1 TTINVTEA
9 DSSLDSITLRLT
21 TEGQQCNFTVL
32 SVDSSSVVT
41 HCVEDLEEKYTFQC
55 QVVSLQPGT
64 SHTLQ
69 IMSTTDEQRANVT
82 LQTSELGFCW
92 GLYIYGKYIIDLLL
106 FFLLDLYISNQYLI
120 MARLLPPPHPSK
132 RSPFSLLSLPIIPS
146 QRASGGSGSDW
157 AWEFPG
163 SLAQGGT
170 ERFRLLLTDRVG
182 VVRNLTLE
190 STAKDYTVTDLVP
203 GRMYNI
209 TMVTEAG
216 GRQSTTSRQIQ
227 TVPYAVSN
235 LKLENNNTQDSL
247 RASWSQPQGDVD
259 SIVVTLSSSGT
270 TPLEKTLSFDT
281 TKAHFHQLT
290 PGRAYQVSV
299 ATKSGELS
307 NQSTASA
314 NTGDI
319 PGKVSQLSMEALDD
333 SNSLKVMWAPPGG
346 DWDKYRVLL
355 LNGTQT
361 LDNRT
366 VEKGVVEYTF
376 SGLGLVPGRTYR
388 AGVMVESTGEQGTVE
403 YCHRGIAPKPVSELH
418 IRHADETSLSALW
431 SHAPNS
437 ARDGYAVE
445 LRHGYATVATRDLAR
460 DMRECTFNVL
470 MPGRVFTIT
479 VTTKSGELNSSVSVL
494 GRTVPLEVRRVHL
507 SNQGHVDS
515 LQASWELPP
524 GDMDFCSLQLLH
536 NNRAVQNHTV
546 PANTTSLQLRD
557 LRPGASYRLVV
568 STVSGGM
575 VSKQAVAE
583 GRTVPAAVGEVTV
596 SNNGRPDFLGVSWQ
610 PAVGD
615 VDSYLVL
622 LKDRDRTVHNL
633 VVSKA
638 SPECV
643 FNSLK
648 SGRLYT
654 VSIATRSGSFQNN
667 TVVTAQPSSVQNPNA
682 IHSARD
688 DFLKV
693 YWRHASGDLD
703 RYEVVIKY
711 NNTVVQN
718 QTVARSQN
726 DCVFSSLVPGRL
738 YTVTVSTW
746 SGEYQSSV
754 STDGRTFPSA
764 VRSLALGDSGTGD
777 LVVTWSPALGDVDHY
792 EVQILFNDTRV
803 YPPVTLGNE
812 ARDHRLASL
821 TPGRLYKMVVSTF
834 SGPNQRPQFIEGR
847 TVPSQV
853 RNLHAR
859 PGDQAASLRV
869 SWTPGDGDVDMYTVS
884 LSQGEQ
890 LLETRPVPKHV
901 TELDFQGLVPGQLY
915 GVEVQSLS
923 GILVNNST
931 TTGRTVPS
939 TVTALQADSDHTTHS
954 LTVTWETTV
963 GVYEGY
969 KIQLQDDGRDIVSN
983 ISMPQGSTRHLFDQ
997 LTPGKWY
1004 RVRVVSVS
1012 GGIYGKEAVA
1022 EGQTRPAAVNGLTVM
1037 TANTSGLSFIW
1048 RPSEGYVDG
1057 YDLFLYNVDETL
1069 RGRQTVEAGT
1079 QTCSFSGLVPG
1090 TLYKMEV
1097 VSRSRGMSSDSSILA
1112 RTVPA
1117 PVRSLH
1123 VQGGK
1128 RTDRLSISWL
1138 PGAGEW
1144 SGYQVV
1150 LYGGLEGSTTTLA
1163 AQELGMEQREH
1174 LFQGLVPGR
1183 VYRAEVVTHSG
1194 ELTNA
1199 VSAKGRTAPEP
1210 PSMVSFRD
1218 ISGNSSVELTWD
1230 GPATGDYDTFDLQWA
1245 PRDSLSITAPQPT
1258 SRILDGMFPG
1268 RLYNFTIRTVSGG
1281 GAKGGPI
1288 ANSQP
1293 IQRSLRT
1300 NPSRLRNMHC
1310 FPQSSSSI
1318 SCSWTF
1324 PDSHWDSYT
1333 VEVMEHLSQT
1343 HTLFMSCLIFIQVEV
1358 RVSDTI
1364 SPTLLKPYRRYNVAV
1379 RVASAGLSSPAVEEN
1394 VVTMIDRP
1402 PPTTIRVNERAVR
1415 ITPST
1420 ILFKFNCSWFSDV
1433 NGAVRFF
1440 TVIVAESTGKGSSL
1454 FTAFS
1459 LHPLPSFQDYRS
1471 NSSVRAYQ
1479 TGYFPSGCA
1488 QEQGMGAGHVFEVN
1502 LGAGLDRLGGPCDSE
1517 EDDDNEHS
1525 SDLYHFCDGPLKPKT
1540 AYRISVRAFTQL
1552 FDEDHREF
1560 PQTSLQGHL
1569 PPLSGVIE
1577 GISAGMFLIG
1587 MLIAVISLLVYSPG
1601 LGCFTL
1607 CVCLSPLSP
1616 VKAAHFESH
1625 LTKLQA
1631 DSNYLLSEEF
1641 EDLKDVGRNQ
1651 PLDAARL
1658 PENRGKNRYNNILP
1672 YDSTRVKLSYLED
1685 DPCSDFINASYIP
1698 GNNFRR
1704 EYIATQG
1711 PLPGT
1716 KDDFWRMVW
1725 EHNVYNV
1732 VMVTQCVEKGR
1743 VKCDHYWPADRE
1755 PLYYGDLVVQMLSES
1770 VLAEWTIREFKI
1782 SSEGR
1787 PSFPRVVRHFHYTV
1801 WPDHGVPETTQSL
1814 IEFVRTVRDYIDR
1827 APSTGATVVHC
1838 SAGVGRTGTFMVLDR
1853 VLQQLDSI
1861 GTVDV
1866 YGCVFDLRLHRS
1878 HMVQTE
1884 YQYSFLHQCV
1894 RDVLR
1899 ARKLRSEQ
1907 ENPLYPIYENFNP
1920 DYYRGKTIYPDY
1932 YHGKTIPR
1940 LYIQTTTM
1948 DVYLK

>member
-1 TTINVTEA
+1 MLKCNVFFLTLCVASGILLDQKCSINVTEA

-82 LQTSELGFCW
+82 LQTSELGF
-92 GLYIYGKYIIDLLL
+92 
-106 FFLLDLYISNQYLI
+106 S
-120 MARLLPPPHPSK
+120 
-132 RSPFSLLSLPIIPS
+132 
-146 QRASGGSGSDW
+146 
-157 AWEFPG
+157 WEFPG

-314 NTGDI
+314 NTV

-667 TVVTAQPSSVQNPNA
+667 TVVTARTQPSSVQNPNA

-1333 VEVMEHLSQT
+1333 VEVRQQDSWELVYALRLARDS
-1343 HTLFMSCLIFIQVEV
+1343 
-1358 RVSDTI
+1358 
-1364 SPTLLKPYRRYNVAV
+1364 TLLSLENLQPYRRYNVAV

-1440 TVIVAESTGKGSSL
+1440 TVIVAESTDNEVL
-1454 FTAFS
+1454 QTEQ

-1587 MLIAVISLLVYSPG
+1587 MLIAVISLLVYRQRVRKVAVQESPVVRMSMWKQG
-1601 LGCFTL
+1601 PTSGMY
-1607 CVCLSPLSP
+1607 VGVRSNRRISSP

-1920 DYYRGKTIYPDY
+1920 DYYRDF
-1932 YHGKTIPR
+1932 
-1940 LYIQTTTM
+1940 
-1948 DVYLK
+1948 VYTGR

>member
-1 TTINVTEA
+1 MLKCNVFCLTLCVASGILLCVAAAEEQKCSINVTEA
-9 DSSLDSITLRLT
+9 NSSMESITLRLT
-21 TEGQQCNFTVL
+21 TAGQDCNFTVL
-32 SVDSSSVVT
+32 SVDSSSGVT
-41 HCVEDLEEKYTFQC
+41 HCVEELEENSTFQC
-55 QVVSLQPGT
+55 QVVSLEPGT
-64 SHTLQ
+64 SYTLD

-82 LQTSELGFCW
+82 QQTSPSTVSGLQVSETSDSLGVSW
-92 GLYIYGKYIIDLLL
+92 
-106 FFLLDLYISNQYLI
+106 Q
-120 MARLLPPPHPSK
+120 
-132 RSPFSLLSLPIIPS
+132 
-146 QRASGGSGSDW
+146 
-157 AWEFPG
+157 PG
-163 SLAQGGT
+163 PGRT

-190 STAKDYTVTDLVP
+190 STTKNYIVTDLVP
-203 GRMYNI
+203 GRVYNI

-270 TPLEKTLSFDT
+270 TPLEKTLSSDT
-281 TKAHFHQLT
+281 TKALFHQLT
-290 PGRAYQVSV
+290 PGRTYQVSV

-314 NTGDI
+314 NTV
-319 PGKVSQLSMEALDD
+319 PGKVSQLSMVELDD

-403 YCHRGIAPKPVSELH
+403 YCHRGMAPKPVSELH

-445 LRHGYATVATRDLAR
+445 LRHGNATVATRDLTR

-494 GRTVPLEVRRVHL
+494 GRTVPMEVRRVHL

-524 GDMDFCSLQLLH
+524 GDLDYCSLELLH
-536 NNRAVQNHTV
+536 NNQAVQNHTV
-546 PANTTSLQLRD
+546 PANTTSLQLSD

-575 VSKQAVAE
+575 VSKPAVAE
-583 GRTVPAAVGEVTV
+583 GRTVPAAVGEVMV

-667 TVVTAQPSSVQNPNA
+667 TVVTARTQPSSVQNPNA

-693 YWRHASGDLD
+693 YWRHAAGDLD

-764 VRSLALGDSGTGD
+764 VRRLALGDSGTGD

-821 TPGRLYKMVVSTF
+821 TPGRLYKIVVSTF

-884 LSQGEQ
+884 LSQGGH

-901 TELDFQGLVPGQLY
+901 TELDFQGLIPGQLY
-915 GVEVQSLS
+915 GVEVQALS

-939 TVTALQADSDHTTHS
+939 RVTALQADSDHTTHS
-954 LTVTWETTV
+954 LTVTWETPV

-969 KIQLQDDGRDIVSN
+969 KIQLLDDGRDLVSN

-1079 QTCSFSGLVPG
+1079 QACSFSGLVPG

-1183 VYRAEVVTHSG
+1183 LYRAEVVTHSG

-1199 VSAKGRTAPEP
+1199 ASAKGRTAPEP

-1218 ISGNSSVELTWD
+1218 ISDNSSVELTWE
-1230 GPATGDYDTFDLQWA
+1230 GPASGDYDTFDLQWT
-1245 PRDSLSITAPQPT
+1245 PRDSLSITAAQPT
-1258 SRILDGMFPG
+1258 SRVLGGMFPG

-1318 SCSWTF
+1318 SCSWSF

-1333 VEVMEHLSQT
+1333 VEVRQQDSWELVYALRLARDSTSLSLENLQ
-1343 HTLFMSCLIFIQVEV
+1343 
-1358 RVSDTI
+1358 
-1364 SPTLLKPYRRYNVAV
+1364 PYKRYNVAV

-1440 TVIVAESTGKGSSL
+1440 TVIVAESNDNEVLQTEQ
-1454 FTAFS
+1454 
-1459 LHPLPSFQDYRS
+1459 LHPLPSFQDYRT

-1488 QEQGMGAGHVFEVN
+1488 QEQGMGAGQVFEVN

-1517 EDDDNEHS
+1517 DHDNDHN

-1552 FDEDHREF
+1552 FDDDHREF
-1560 PQTSLQGHL
+1560 LQPL
-1569 PPLSGVIE
+1569 YRDTFLSPPIRTQAEPLGGVIE

-1587 MLIAVISLLVYSPG
+1587 MLIAVISLLVYRQRVRKVAVQESPVVRMSMWKQG
-1601 LGCFTL
+1601 PTSGMY
-1607 CVCLSPLSP
+1607 VGVRSNRRVSSP

-1725 EHNVYNV
+1725 EHDVYNI

-1920 DYYRGKTIYPDY
+1920 DYYRDF
-1932 YHGKTIPR
+1932 
-1940 LYIQTTTM
+1940 
-1948 DVYLK
+1948 VYTGR

>member
-1 TTINVTEA
+1 MLKCNVFCLTLCVASGILLCVAAAEEQKCSINVTEA
-9 DSSLDSITLRLT
+9 NSSMESITLRLT
-21 TEGQQCNFTVL
+21 TAGQDCNFTVL
-32 SVDSSSVVT
+32 SVDSSSGVT
-41 HCVEDLEEKYTFQC
+41 HCVEELEENSTFQC
-55 QVVSLQPGT
+55 QVVSLEPGT
-64 SHTLQ
+64 SYTLD

-82 LQTSELGFCW
+82 QQTSPSTVSGLQVSETSDSLGVSW
-92 GLYIYGKYIIDLLL
+92 
-106 FFLLDLYISNQYLI
+106 Q
-120 MARLLPPPHPSK
+120 
-132 RSPFSLLSLPIIPS
+132 
-146 QRASGGSGSDW
+146 
-157 AWEFPG
+157 PG
-163 SLAQGGT
+163 PGRT

-190 STAKDYTVTDLVP
+190 STTKNYIVTDLVP
-203 GRMYNI
+203 GRVYNI

-270 TPLEKTLSFDT
+270 TPLEKTLSSDT
-281 TKAHFHQLT
+281 TKALFHQLT
-290 PGRAYQVSV
+290 PGRTYQVSV

-314 NTGDI
+314 NTV
-319 PGKVSQLSMEALDD
+319 PGKVSQLSMVELDD

-403 YCHRGIAPKPVSELH
+403 YCHRGMAPKPVSELH

-445 LRHGYATVATRDLAR
+445 LRHGNATVATRDLTR

-494 GRTVPLEVRRVHL
+494 GRTVPMEVRRVHL

-524 GDMDFCSLQLLH
+524 GDLDYCSLELLH
-536 NNRAVQNHTV
+536 NNQAVQNHTV
-546 PANTTSLQLRD
+546 PANTTSLQLSD

-575 VSKQAVAE
+575 VSKPAVAE
-583 GRTVPAAVGEVTV
+583 GRTVPAAVGEVMV

-667 TVVTAQPSSVQNPNA
+667 TMVTARTQPSSVQNPNA

-693 YWRHASGDLD
+693 YWRHAAGDLD

-764 VRSLALGDSGTGD
+764 VRRLALGDSGTGD

-821 TPGRLYKMVVSTF
+821 TPGRLYKIVVSTF

-884 LSQGEQ
+884 LSQGGH

-901 TELDFQGLVPGQLY
+901 TELDFQGLIPGQLY
-915 GVEVQSLS
+915 GVEVQALS

-939 TVTALQADSDHTTHS
+939 RVTALQADSDHTTHS
-954 LTVTWETTV
+954 LTVTWETPV

-969 KIQLQDDGRDIVSN
+969 KIQLLDDGRDLVSN

-1079 QTCSFSGLVPG
+1079 QACSFSGLVPG

-1183 VYRAEVVTHSG
+1183 LYRAEVVTHSG

-1199 VSAKGRTAPEP
+1199 ASAKGRTAPEP

-1218 ISGNSSVELTWD
+1218 ISDNSSVELTWE
-1230 GPATGDYDTFDLQWA
+1230 GPASGDYDTFDLQWT
-1245 PRDSLSITAPQPT
+1245 PRDSLSITAAQPT
-1258 SRILDGMFPG
+1258 SRVLGGMFPG

-1318 SCSWTF
+1318 SCSWSF

-1333 VEVMEHLSQT
+1333 VEVRQQDSWELVYALRLARDSTSLSLENLQ
-1343 HTLFMSCLIFIQVEV
+1343 
-1358 RVSDTI
+1358 
-1364 SPTLLKPYRRYNVAV
+1364 PYKRYNVAV

-1440 TVIVAESTGKGSSL
+1440 TVIVAESNDNEVLQTEQ
-1454 FTAFS
+1454 
-1459 LHPLPSFQDYRS
+1459 LHPLPSFQDYRT

-1488 QEQGMGAGHVFEVN
+1488 QEQGMGAGQVFEVN

-1517 EDDDNEHS
+1517 DHDNDHN

-1552 FDEDHREF
+1552 FDDDHREF
-1560 PQTSLQGHL
+1560 LQPL
-1569 PPLSGVIE
+1569 YRDTFLSPPIRTQAEPLGGVIE

-1587 MLIAVISLLVYSPG
+1587 MLIAVISLLVYRQRVRKVAVQESPVVRMSMWKQG
-1601 LGCFTL
+1601 PTSGMY
-1607 CVCLSPLSP
+1607 VGVRSNRRVSSP

-1725 EHNVYNV
+1725 EHDVYNI

-1920 DYYRGKTIYPDY
+1920 DYYRDF
-1932 YHGKTIPR
+1932 
-1940 LYIQTTTM
+1940 
-1948 DVYLK
+1948 VYTGR

>member
-1 TTINVTEA
+1 WMEVSNVKLEIEAAVCMILLCFEFHQNIWSQQSLHIIYNVILTHYIISFQCVAAAEEQKCSINVTEA
-9 DSSLDSITLRLT
+9 NSSMESVRLRLT
-21 TEGQQCNFTVL
+21 TAGQDCNFTVL
-32 SVDSSSVVT
+32 SVDSSSGVT
-41 HCVEDLEEKYTFQC
+41 HCVEELEENSTFQC
-55 QVVSLQPGT
+55 QVVSLEPGT
-64 SHTLQ
+64 SYTLD

-82 LQTSELGFCW
+82 LQTSKLGFCW
-92 GLYIYGKYIIDLLL
+92 GLY
-106 FFLLDLYISNQYLI
+106 LDVWYLV
-120 MARLLPPPHPSK
+120 SVTD
-132 RSPFSLLSLPIIPS
+132 SPFYLSGPSTVSGLQVSETSDSLGVSW
-146 QRASGGSGSDW
+146 Q
-157 AWEFPG
+157 PG
-163 SLAQGGT
+163 PGRT

-190 STAKDYTVTDLVP
+190 STTKNYIVTDLVP
-203 GRMYNI
+203 GRVYNI

-235 LKLENNNTQDSL
+235 LQLENDNTQDSL

-270 TPLEKTLSFDT
+270 TPLEKTLSSDT
-281 TKAHFHQLT
+281 TKALFHQLT
-290 PGRAYQVSV
+290 PGRTYQVSV

-314 NTGDI
+314 NTV
-319 PGKVSQLSMEALDD
+319 PGKVSQLSMVALDD

-366 VEKGVVEYTF
+366 VEKGAVEYTF

-388 AGVMVESTGEQGTVE
+388 AGVMVESTGDKNDKRT
-403 YCHRGIAPKPVSELH
+403 HDIIMTLHLILH

-431 SHAPNS
+431 SHAHNS

-445 LRHGYATVATRDLAR
+445 LRHGNATVATRDLTR

-494 GRTVPLEVRRVHL
+494 GRTVPMEVRRVHL
-507 SNQGHVDS
+507 SSQGHVDS

-524 GDMDFCSLQLLH
+524 GDLDYCSLELLH
-536 NNRAVQNHTV
+536 NNQAVQNHTV
-546 PANTTSLQLRD
+546 PANTTSLQLSD

-583 GRTVPAAVGEVTV
+583 GRTE
-596 SNNGRPDFLGVSWQ
+596 
-610 PAVGD
+610 
-615 VDSYLVL
+615 
-622 LKDRDRTVHNL
+622 
-633 VVSKA
+633 
-638 SPECV
+638 
-643 FNSLK
+643 
-648 SGRLYT
+648 
-654 VSIATRSGSFQNN
+654 
-667 TVVTAQPSSVQNPNA
+667 PSSVQNPNA

-693 YWRHASGDLD
+693 YWRHAAGDLD

-764 VRSLALGDSGTGD
+764 VRRLALGDSGTGD

-821 TPGRLYKMVVSTF
+821 TPGRLYKIVVSTF

-869 SWTPGDGDVDMYTVS
+869 SWTSGDGDVDMYTVS
-884 LSQGEQ
+884 LSQGGH

-901 TELDFQGLVPGQLY
+901 TELDFQGLIPGQLY

-939 TVTALQADSDHTTHS
+939 RVTALQADSDHTTHS
-954 LTVTWETTV
+954 LTVTWETPV

-969 KIQLQDDGRDIVSN
+969 KIQLLDDGHDLVSN

-1079 QTCSFSGLVPG
+1079 QACSFSGLVPG

-1117 PVRSLH
+1117 PVHSLH

-1183 VYRAEVVTHSG
+1183 LYRAEVVTHSG

-1199 VSAKGRTAPEP
+1199 ASAKGRTAPEP

-1218 ISGNSSVELTWD
+1218 ISDNSSVELTWE
-1230 GPATGDYDTFDLQWA
+1230 GPASGDYDTFDLQWT
-1245 PRDSLSITAPQPT
+1245 PRDSLSITAAQPT
-1258 SRILDGMFPG
+1258 SRVLGGMFPG

-1318 SCSWTF
+1318 SCSWSF

-1333 VEVMEHLSQT
+1333 VEVRQQDSWELVYALRLARDRTSLSLENLQ
-1343 HTLFMSCLIFIQVEV
+1343 
-1358 RVSDTI
+1358 
-1364 SPTLLKPYRRYNVAV
+1364 PYKRYNVAV

-1394 VVTMIDRP
+1394 VATMIDRD
-1402 PPTTIRVNERAVR
+1402 
-1415 ITPST
+1415 TPVFGEF
-1420 ILFKFNCSWFSDV
+1420 LPFFSAD
-1433 NGAVRFF
+1433 
-1440 TVIVAESTGKGSSL
+1440 
-1454 FTAFS
+1454 
-1459 LHPLPSFQDYRS
+1459 
-1471 NSSVRAYQ
+1471 
-1479 TGYFPSGCA
+1479 
-1488 QEQGMGAGHVFEVN
+1488 
-1502 LGAGLDRLGGPCDSE
+1502 
-1517 EDDDNEHS
+1517 
-1525 SDLYHFCDGPLKPKT
+1525 PLKPW
-1540 AYRISVRAFTQL
+1540 VL
-1552 FDEDHREF
+1552 FMDF
-1560 PQTSLQGHL
+1560 CALLFSL
-1569 PPLSGVIE
+1569 PEPLSGVIE

-1587 MLIAVISLLVYSPG
+1587 MLIAVISLLVYRQRVRKV
-1601 LGCFTL
+1601 
-1607 CVCLSPLSP
+1607 CVCLSLLSP

-1725 EHNVYNV
+1725 EHNVYNI

-1920 DYYRGKTIYPDY
+1920 DYYRGKTIPPDY
-1932 YHGKTIPR
+1932 ISR
-1940 LYIQTTTM
+1940 L
-1948 DVYLK
+1948 LPW

>member
-1 TTINVTEA
+1 MLKCNRFFLTLCVASGILLCVSAIAEEQKCSINVTEA
-9 DSSLDSITLRLT
+9 DSGLESITLRLT
-21 TEGQQCNFTVL
+21 TEGQQCHFTVL

-41 HCVEDLEEKYTFQC
+41 HCVEEPKENDTFQC
-55 QVVSLQPGT
+55 QVVSLEPGT
-64 SHTLQ
+64 LYALQ

-82 LQTSELGFCW
+82 LQTSPSTVSGLQVSGTSDSLGVSW
-92 GLYIYGKYIIDLLL
+92 
-106 FFLLDLYISNQYLI
+106 Q
-120 MARLLPPPHPSK
+120 
-132 RSPFSLLSLPIIPS
+132 
-146 QRASGGSGSDW
+146 
-157 AWEFPG
+157 PG
-163 SLAQGGT
+163 PGRT

-203 GRMYNI
+203 GRVYNI

-270 TPLEKTLSFDT
+270 TPLEKTLSSDT

-290 PGRAYQVSV
+290 PGRTYQVSV

-314 NTGDI
+314 NTV

-366 VEKGVVEYTF
+366 VEKGVVEYIF
-376 SGLGLVPGRTYR
+376 SDLGLVPGRTYR

-445 LRHGYATVATRDLAR
+445 LRHGNATVATRDLTR

-494 GRTVPLEVRRVHL
+494 GRTVPMEVRRVHL

-524 GDMDFCSLQLLH
+524 GDLDFCSLQLLH

-557 LRPGASYRLVV
+557 LRPGAPYRLVV

-667 TVVTAQPSSVQNPNA
+667 TVVTARTQPSSVQNPNA

-884 LSQGEQ
+884 LSQGAH

-969 KIQLQDDGRDIVSN
+969 RIQLLDDGRDIVSN

-1004 RVRVVSVS
+1004 RVQVVSVS

-1194 ELTNA
+1194 ELTNS

-1230 GPATGDYDTFDLQWA
+1230 GPASGDYDTFDLQWA

-1300 NPSRLRNMHC
+1300 SRLRNMHC

-1333 VEVMEHLSQT
+1333 LRSG
-1343 HTLFMSCLIFIQVEV
+1343 C
-1358 RVSDTI
+1358 
-1364 SPTLLKPYRRYNVAV
+1364 
-1379 RVASAGLSSPAVEEN
+1379 
-1394 VVTMIDRP
+1394 P

-1440 TVIVAESTGKGSSL
+1440 TVIVAESNGKDNEVL
-1454 FTAFS
+1454 QTEQ
-1459 LHPLPSFQDYRS
+1459 LHPLPSFQDYRT

-1517 EDDDNEHS
+1517 EDDDNDHS

-1560 PQTSLQGHL
+1560 PQPLYRDTFLSPPIRTHAE
-1569 PPLSGVIE
+1569 PLSGVIE

-1587 MLIAVISLLVYSPG
+1587 MLIAVISLLVYRQRVRKVAVQESPVVRMSMWKQG
-1601 LGCFTL
+1601 PTSGMY
-1607 CVCLSPLSP
+1607 VGVRSP

-1920 DYYRGKTIYPDY
+1920 DYYRGKTIPTYQDY
-1932 YHGKTIPR
+1932 ISR
-1940 LYIQTTTM
+1940 L
-1948 DVYLK
+1948 LPW

>member
-1 TTINVTEA
+1 MLKCNVFFLTLCVASGILLDQKCSINVTEA

-82 LQTSELGFCW
+82 LQTSPSTVS
-92 GLYIYGKYIIDLLL
+92 GL
-106 FFLLDLYISNQYLI
+106 QV
-120 MARLLPPPHPSK
+120 
-132 RSPFSLLSLPIIPS
+132 
-146 QRASGGSGSDW
+146 
-157 AWEFPG
+157 
-163 SLAQGGT
+163 GGT

-314 NTGDI
+314 NTV

-667 TVVTAQPSSVQNPNA
+667 TVVTARTQPSSVQNPNA

-1300 NPSRLRNMHC
+1300 SRLRNMHC

-1364 SPTLLKPYRRYNVAV
+1364 SPTLLKALQGCRIPC
-1379 RVASAGLSSPAVEEN
+1379 
-1394 VVTMIDRP
+1394 P

-1440 TVIVAESTGKGSSL
+1440 TVIVAESTGKDNEVL
-1454 FTAFS
+1454 QTEQ

-1569 PPLSGVIE
+1569 PVSHPSGHNGVIE

-1587 MLIAVISLLVYSPG
+1587 MLIAVISLLVYRQRVRKVAVQESPVVRMSMWKQG
-1601 LGCFTL
+1601 PTSGMY
-1607 CVCLSPLSP
+1607 VGVRSP

-1899 ARKLRSEQ
+1899 ARKLRSDTRVFD
-1907 ENPLYPIYENFNP
+1907 IIF
-1920 DYYRGKTIYPDY
+1920 D
-1932 YHGKTIPR
+1932 
-1940 LYIQTTTM
+1940 
-1948 DVYLK
+1948 

>member
-1 TTINVTEA
+1 MLKCNVFCLTLCREIEAAVCMILLCFEFHQNIWSQQSLHIIYNVILTHYIISFQCVAAAEEQKCSINVTEA
-9 DSSLDSITLRLT
+9 NSSMESVRLRLT
-21 TEGQQCNFTVL
+21 TAGQDCNFTVL
-32 SVDSSSVVT
+32 SVDSSSGVT
-41 HCVEDLEEKYTFQC
+41 HCVEELEENSTFQC
-55 QVVSLQPGT
+55 QVVSLEPGT
-64 SHTLQ
+64 SYTLD

-82 LQTSELGFCW
+82 LQTSKLGFCW
-92 GLYIYGKYIIDLLL
+92 GLY
-106 FFLLDLYISNQYLI
+106 LDVWYLV
-120 MARLLPPPHPSK
+120 SVTD
-132 RSPFSLLSLPIIPS
+132 SPFYLSGPSTVSGLQVSETSDSLGVSW
-146 QRASGGSGSDW
+146 Q
-157 AWEFPG
+157 PG
-163 SLAQGGT
+163 PGRT

-190 STAKDYTVTDLVP
+190 STTKNYIVTDLVP
-203 GRMYNI
+203 GRVYNI

-216 GRQSTTSRQIQ
+216 GRQMSIWKMPTS
-227 TVPYAVSN
+227 PLLPASCGS
-235 LKLENNNTQDSL
+235 DL

-270 TPLEKTLSFDT
+270 TPLEKTLSSDT
-281 TKAHFHQLT
+281 TKALFHQLT
-290 PGRAYQVSV
+290 PGRTYQVSV

-314 NTGDI
+314 NTV
-319 PGKVSQLSMEALDD
+319 PGKVSQLSMVALDD

-366 VEKGVVEYTF
+366 VEKGAVEYTF

-388 AGVMVESTGEQGTVE
+388 AGVMVESTGEQ
-403 YCHRGIAPKPVSELH
+403 APKPVSELH

-431 SHAPNS
+431 SHAHNS

-445 LRHGYATVATRDLAR
+445 LRHGNATVATRDLTR

-494 GRTVPLEVRRVHL
+494 GRTVPMEVRRVHL
-507 SNQGHVDS
+507 SSQGHVDS

-524 GDMDFCSLQLLH
+524 GDLDYCSLELLH
-536 NNRAVQNHTV
+536 NNQAVQNHTV
-546 PANTTSLQLRD
+546 PANTTSLQLSD

-583 GRTVPAAVGEVTV
+583 GRTVPAAVREVMV

-667 TVVTAQPSSVQNPNA
+667 TVNPNA

-693 YWRHASGDLD
+693 YWRHAAGDLD

-764 VRSLALGDSGTGD
+764 VRRLALGDSGTGD

-821 TPGRLYKMVVSTF
+821 TPGRLYKIVVSTF

-869 SWTPGDGDVDMYTVS
+869 SWTSGDGDVDMYTVS
-884 LSQGEQ
+884 LSQGGH

-901 TELDFQGLVPGQLY
+901 TELDFQGLIPGQLY

-939 TVTALQADSDHTTHS
+939 RVTALQADSDHTTHS
-954 LTVTWETTV
+954 LTVTWETPV

-969 KIQLQDDGRDIVSN
+969 KIQLLDDGHDLVSN

-1079 QTCSFSGLVPG
+1079 QACSFSGLVPG

-1117 PVRSLH
+1117 PVHSLH

-1183 VYRAEVVTHSG
+1183 LYRAEVVTHSG

-1199 VSAKGRTAPEP
+1199 ASAKGRTAPEP

-1218 ISGNSSVELTWD
+1218 ISDNSSVELTWE
-1230 GPATGDYDTFDLQWA
+1230 GPASGDYDTFDLQWT
-1245 PRDSLSITAPQPT
+1245 PRDSLSITAAQPT
-1258 SRILDGMFPG
+1258 SRVLGGMFPG

-1318 SCSWTF
+1318 SCSWSF

-1333 VEVMEHLSQT
+1333 VEVRQQDSWELVYALRLARDRTSLSLENLQ
-1343 HTLFMSCLIFIQVEV
+1343 
-1358 RVSDTI
+1358 
-1364 SPTLLKPYRRYNVAV
+1364 PYKRYNVAV

-1394 VVTMIDRP
+1394 VATMIDRETSNMEKIKTTHSAP
-1402 PPTTIRVNERAVR
+1402 LIPITDWGRDAKVLIEDTNYHCHSKGFITIVTVTVRGFTTIVTVTVR
-1415 ITPST
+1415 GV
-1420 ILFKFNCSWFSDV
+1420 LFMDFC
-1433 NGAVRFF
+1433 A
-1440 TVIVAESTGKGSSL
+1440 L
-1454 FTAFS
+1454 LFS
-1459 LHPLPSFQDYRS
+1459 LP
-1471 NSSVRAYQ
+1471 
-1479 TGYFPSGCA
+1479 
-1488 QEQGMGAGHVFEVN
+1488 E
-1502 LGAGLDRLGGPCDSE
+1502 
-1517 EDDDNEHS
+1517 
-1525 SDLYHFCDGPLKPKT
+1525 
-1540 AYRISVRAFTQL
+1540 
-1552 FDEDHREF
+1552 
-1560 PQTSLQGHL
+1560 
-1569 PPLSGVIE
+1569 PLSGVIE

-1587 MLIAVISLLVYSPG
+1587 MLIAVISLLVYR
-1601 LGCFTL
+1601 
-1607 CVCLSPLSP
+1607 CVCLSLLSP

-1725 EHNVYNV
+1725 EHNVYNI

-1920 DYYRGKTIYPDY
+1920 DYYRGKTIPPDY
-1932 YHGKTIPR
+1932 ISR
-1940 LYIQTTTM
+1940 L
-1948 DVYLK
+1948 LPW

>member
-1 TTINVTEA
+1 MLKCNVFCLTLCVASGILLVTAAEEQKCSINVTEA
-9 DSSLDSITLRLT
+9 NSSMESVRLRLT
-21 TEGQQCNFTVL
+21 TAGQDCNFTVL
-32 SVDSSSVVT
+32 SVDSSSGVT
-41 HCVEDLEEKYTFQC
+41 HCVEELEENSTFQC
-55 QVVSLQPGT
+55 QVVSLEPGT
-64 SHTLQ
+64 SYTLD

-82 LQTSELGFCW
+82 LQTSPSTVSGLQVSETSDSLGVSW
-92 GLYIYGKYIIDLLL
+92 
-106 FFLLDLYISNQYLI
+106 Q
-120 MARLLPPPHPSK
+120 
-132 RSPFSLLSLPIIPS
+132 
-146 QRASGGSGSDW
+146 
-157 AWEFPG
+157 PG
-163 SLAQGGT
+163 PGRT

-190 STAKDYTVTDLVP
+190 STTKNYIVTDLVP
-203 GRMYNI
+203 GRVYNI

-235 LKLENNNTQDSL
+235 LQLENDNTQDSL

-270 TPLEKTLSFDT
+270 TPLEKTLSSDT
-281 TKAHFHQLT
+281 TKALFHQLT
-290 PGRAYQVSV
+290 PGRTYQVSV

-314 NTGDI
+314 NTV
-319 PGKVSQLSMEALDD
+319 PGKVSQLSMVALDD

-366 VEKGVVEYTF
+366 VEKGAVEYTF

-403 YCHRGIAPKPVSELH
+403 YSPKPVSELH

-431 SHAPNS
+431 SHAHNS

-445 LRHGYATVATRDLAR
+445 LRHGNATVATRDLTR

-494 GRTVPLEVRRVHL
+494 GRTVPMEVRRVHL
-507 SNQGHVDS
+507 SSQGHVDS

-524 GDMDFCSLQLLH
+524 GDLDYCSLELLH
-536 NNRAVQNHTV
+536 NNQAVQNHTV
-546 PANTTSLQLRD
+546 PANTTSLQLSD

-583 GRTVPAAVGEVTV
+583 GRTVPAAVREVMV

-667 TVVTAQPSSVQNPNA
+667 TVVTARTQPSSVQNPNA

-693 YWRHASGDLD
+693 YWRHAAGDLD

-764 VRSLALGDSGTGD
+764 VRRLALGDSGTGD

-821 TPGRLYKMVVSTF
+821 TPGRLYKIVVSTF

-869 SWTPGDGDVDMYTVS
+869 SWTSGDGDVDMYTVS
-884 LSQGEQ
+884 LSQGGH

-901 TELDFQGLVPGQLY
+901 TELDFQGLIPGQLY

-939 TVTALQADSDHTTHS
+939 RVTALQADSDHTTHS
-954 LTVTWETTV
+954 LTVTWETPV

-969 KIQLQDDGRDIVSN
+969 KIQLLDDGHDLVSN

-1079 QTCSFSGLVPG
+1079 QACSFSGLVPG

-1117 PVRSLH
+1117 PVHSLH

-1183 VYRAEVVTHSG
+1183 LYRAEVVTHSG

-1199 VSAKGRTAPEP
+1199 ASAKGRTAPEP

-1218 ISGNSSVELTWD
+1218 ISDNSSVELTWE
-1230 GPATGDYDTFDLQWA
+1230 GPASGDYDTFDLQWT
-1245 PRDSLSITAPQPT
+1245 PRDSLSITAAQPT
-1258 SRILDGMFPG
+1258 SRVLGGMFPG

-1300 NPSRLRNMHC
+1300 SRLRNMHC

-1318 SCSWTF
+1318 SW
-1324 PDSHWDSYT
+1324 
-1333 VEVMEHLSQT
+1333 V
-1343 HTLFMSCLIFIQVEV
+1343 LFMDFCA
-1358 RVSDTI
+1358 
-1364 SPTLLKPYRRYNVAV
+1364 LL
-1379 RVASAGLSSPAVEEN
+1379 
-1394 VVTMIDRP
+1394 
-1402 PPTTIRVNERAVR
+1402 
-1415 ITPST
+1415 
-1420 ILFKFNCSWFSDV
+1420 
-1433 NGAVRFF
+1433 
-1440 TVIVAESTGKGSSL
+1440 
-1454 FTAFS
+1454 FS
-1459 LHPLPSFQDYRS
+1459 LP
-1471 NSSVRAYQ
+1471 
-1479 TGYFPSGCA
+1479 
-1488 QEQGMGAGHVFEVN
+1488 E
-1502 LGAGLDRLGGPCDSE
+1502 
-1517 EDDDNEHS
+1517 
-1525 SDLYHFCDGPLKPKT
+1525 
-1540 AYRISVRAFTQL
+1540 
-1552 FDEDHREF
+1552 
-1560 PQTSLQGHL
+1560 
-1569 PPLSGVIE
+1569 PLSGVIE

-1587 MLIAVISLLVYSPG
+1587 MLIAVISLLVYRQRVRKVAVQESPVVRMSMWKQG
-1601 LGCFTL
+1601 PTSGMYVGVRSPWSCFTK
-1607 CVCLSPLSP
+1607 SFIISIPP
-1616 VKAAHFESH
+1616 
-1625 LTKLQA
+1625 Q
-1631 DSNYLLSEEF
+1631 
-1641 EDLKDVGRNQ
+1641 DLKDVGRNQ

-1725 EHNVYNV
+1725 EHNVYNI

-1920 DYYRGKTIYPDY
+1920 DYYRGKTIPPDY
-1932 YHGKTIPR
+1932 ISR
-1940 LYIQTTTM
+1940 L
-1948 DVYLK
+1948 LPW

>member
-1 TTINVTEA
+1 MYKPTIKMLKCNVFCLTLCVASGILLCVSAAEDQKCSMNVTEA
-9 DSSLDSITLRLT
+9 NTSMESITLRLT
-21 TEGQQCNFTVL
+21 TAGQECNFTVL

-41 HCVEDLEEKYTFQC
+41 HCVKELEENSTFQC
-55 QVVSLQPGT
+55 QVVSLEPGT
-64 SHTLQ
+64 WYILEIS
-69 IMSTTDEQRANVT
+69 STTDQQRANVT
-82 LQTSELGFCW
+82 LQTSPSTVRGLQVSETSDSLGVSW
-92 GLYIYGKYIIDLLL
+92 
-106 FFLLDLYISNQYLI
+106 Q
-120 MARLLPPPHPSK
+120 
-132 RSPFSLLSLPIIPS
+132 
-146 QRASGGSGSDW
+146 
-157 AWEFPG
+157 PG
-163 SLAQGGT
+163 PGRT

-182 VVRNLTLE
+182 VVKNLTLE

-203 GRMYNI
+203 GRVYNI

-270 TPLEKTLSFDT
+270 PPLEKTLSSDT
-281 TKAHFHQLT
+281 TKALFHQLT
-290 PGRAYQVSV
+290 PGRTYQVSV

-314 NTGDI
+314 NTV
-319 PGKVSQLSMEALDD
+319 PGKVSQLSMVALDD

-445 LRHGYATVATRDLAR
+445 LRHGNATVATRDLTR

-494 GRTVPLEVRRVHL
+494 GRTVPMEVRRVHL

-524 GDMDFCSLQLLH
+524 GDLDYCSLEVLH
-536 NNRAVQNHTV
+536 NNQAVQNHTV

-557 LRPGASYRLVV
+557 LRPGASYRLLV

-575 VSKQAVAE
+575 VSRQAVAE
-583 GRTVPAAVGEVTV
+583 GRTVPAAVGEVTI

-610 PAVGD
+610 PALGD

-667 TVVTAQPSSVQNPNA
+667 TVVTARTQPSSVQNPNA

-746 SGEYQSSV
+746 SGEYQSTV

-821 TPGRLYKMVVSTF
+821 TPGRLYKIVVSTF

-869 SWTPGDGDVDMYTVS
+869 FWTPGDGDVDMYTVS
-884 LSQGEQ
+884 LSQGGH

-915 GVEVQSLS
+915 WVEVQSLS
-923 GILVNNST
+923 GILVNHST

-954 LTVTWETTV
+954 LTVTWETPV

-969 KIQLQDDGRDIVSN
+969 KIQLLDDGRDLVSN

-1037 TANTSGLSFIW
+1037 TANTSGLSFVW

-1069 RGRQTVEAGT
+1069 RGRQTAEAGT
-1079 QTCSFSGLVPG
+1079 QTCTFSGLVPG

-1194 ELTNA
+1194 ELTNTA
-1199 VSAKGRTAPEP
+1199 SAKGRTAPEP

-1218 ISGNSSVELTWD
+1218 ISANSSVELTWD
-1230 GPATGDYDTFDLQWA
+1230 GPASGDYDTFDLQWA

-1300 NPSRLRNMHC
+1300 NPSRLQNMHC

-1333 VEVMEHLSQT
+1333 VEVRQQDSWELVYALRLARDS
-1343 HTLFMSCLIFIQVEV
+1343 
-1358 RVSDTI
+1358 
-1364 SPTLLKPYRRYNVAV
+1364 TLLSLENLQPYRRYNVAV

-1394 VVTMIDRP
+1394 VVTMIDR
-1402 PPTTIRVNERAVR
+1402 E
-1415 ITPST
+1415 
-1420 ILFKFNCSWFSDV
+1420 
-1433 NGAVRFF
+1433 
-1440 TVIVAESTGKGSSL
+1440 
-1454 FTAFS
+1454 
-1459 LHPLPSFQDYRS
+1459 
-1471 NSSVRAYQ
+1471 
-1479 TGYFPSGCA
+1479 
-1488 QEQGMGAGHVFEVN
+1488 
-1502 LGAGLDRLGGPCDSE
+1502 
-1517 EDDDNEHS
+1517 
-1525 SDLYHFCDGPLKPKT
+1525 
-1540 AYRISVRAFTQL
+1540 
-1552 FDEDHREF
+1552 
-1560 PQTSLQGHL
+1560 
-1569 PPLSGVIE
+1569 
-1577 GISAGMFLIG
+1577 
-1587 MLIAVISLLVYSPG
+1587 
-1601 LGCFTL
+1601 
-1607 CVCLSPLSP
+1607 
-1616 VKAAHFESH
+1616 
-1625 LTKLQA
+1625 
-1631 DSNYLLSEEF
+1631 
-1641 EDLKDVGRNQ
+1641 
-1651 PLDAARL
+1651 
-1658 PENRGKNRYNNILP
+1658 
-1672 YDSTRVKLSYLED
+1672 
-1685 DPCSDFINASYIP
+1685 
-1698 GNNFRR
+1698 
-1704 EYIATQG
+1704 
-1711 PLPGT
+1711 
-1716 KDDFWRMVW
+1716 
-1725 EHNVYNV
+1725 
-1732 VMVTQCVEKGR
+1732 
-1743 VKCDHYWPADRE
+1743 
-1755 PLYYGDLVVQMLSES
+1755 
-1770 VLAEWTIREFKI
+1770 
-1782 SSEGR
+1782 
-1787 PSFPRVVRHFHYTV
+1787 
-1801 WPDHGVPETTQSL
+1801 
-1814 IEFVRTVRDYIDR
+1814 
-1827 APSTGATVVHC
+1827 
-1838 SAGVGRTGTFMVLDR
+1838 
-1853 VLQQLDSI
+1853 
-1861 GTVDV
+1861 
-1866 YGCVFDLRLHRS
+1866 
-1878 HMVQTE
+1878 
-1884 YQYSFLHQCV
+1884 
-1894 RDVLR
+1894 
-1899 ARKLRSEQ
+1899 
-1907 ENPLYPIYENFNP
+1907 
-1920 DYYRGKTIYPDY
+1920 
-1932 YHGKTIPR
+1932 
-1940 LYIQTTTM
+1940 
-1948 DVYLK
+1948 

>member
-1 TTINVTEA
+1 MLKCNVFFLTLCVASGILLDQKCSINVTEA

-82 LQTSELGFCW
+82 LQTSPSTVSGLQVSGTSDSLGVSW
-92 GLYIYGKYIIDLLL
+92 
-106 FFLLDLYISNQYLI
+106 Q
-120 MARLLPPPHPSK
+120 
-132 RSPFSLLSLPIIPS
+132 
-146 QRASGGSGSDW
+146 
-157 AWEFPG
+157 PG
-163 SLAQGGT
+163 PGRT

-314 NTGDI
+314 NTV

-445 LRHGYATVATRDLAR
+445 LRHGNATVATRDLAR

-667 TVVTAQPSSVQNPNA
+667 TVVTARTQPSSVQNPNA

-969 KIQLQDDGRDIVSN
+969 KIQLLDDGRDIVSN

-1300 NPSRLRNMHC
+1300 SRLRNMHC

-1364 SPTLLKPYRRYNVAV
+1364 SPTLLKALQGCRIPC
-1379 RVASAGLSSPAVEEN
+1379 
-1394 VVTMIDRP
+1394 P

-1440 TVIVAESTGKGSSL
+1440 TVIVAESTGKDNEVL
-1454 FTAFS
+1454 QTEQ

-1560 PQTSLQGHL
+1560 PKPLYRDTFLSPPIRTQAE
-1569 PPLSGVIE
+1569 PLSGVIE

-1587 MLIAVISLLVYSPG
+1587 MLIAVISLLVYRQRVRKVAVQESPVVRMSMWKQG
-1601 LGCFTL
+1601 PTSGMY
-1607 CVCLSPLSP
+1607 VGVRSP

-1899 ARKLRSEQ
+1899 ARKLRSDTRVFD
-1907 ENPLYPIYENFNP
+1907 IIF
-1920 DYYRGKTIYPDY
+1920 D
-1932 YHGKTIPR
+1932 
-1940 LYIQTTTM
+1940 
-1948 DVYLK
+1948 

>member
-1 TTINVTEA
+1 TEAACVSAIAEEQKCSINVTEA
-9 DSSLDSITLRLT
+9 DSGLESITLRLT
-21 TEGQQCNFTVL
+21 TEGQQCHFTVL

-41 HCVEDLEEKYTFQC
+41 HCVEEPKENDTFQC
-55 QVVSLQPGT
+55 QVVSLEPGT
-64 SHTLQ
+64 LYALQ

-82 LQTSELGFCW
+82 LQTSELG
-92 GLYIYGKYIIDLLL
+92 GVTSHRGDALQYLMQ
-106 FFLLDLYISNQYLI
+106 LLDEWYLV
-120 MARLLPPPHPSK
+120 SVTD
-132 RSPFSLLSLPIIPS
+132 SPFYRSGPSTVSGLQVSGTSDSLGVSW
-146 QRASGGSGSDW
+146 Q
-157 AWEFPG
+157 PG
-163 SLAQGGT
+163 PGRT

-203 GRMYNI
+203 GRVYNI

-270 TPLEKTLSFDT
+270 TPLEKTLSSDT

-290 PGRAYQVSV
+290 PGRTYQVSV

-314 NTGDI
+314 NTV

-366 VEKGVVEYTF
+366 VEKGVVEYIF
-376 SGLGLVPGRTYR
+376 SDLGLVPGRTYR
-388 AGVMVESTGEQGTVE
+388 AGVMVESTGDKNDKRT
-403 YCHRGIAPKPVSELH
+403 HDIIMTLHLILH

-445 LRHGYATVATRDLAR
+445 LRHGNATVATRDLTR

-494 GRTVPLEVRRVHL
+494 GRTVPMEVRRVHL

-524 GDMDFCSLQLLH
+524 GDLDFCSLQLLH

-557 LRPGASYRLVV
+557 LRPGAPYRLVV

-583 GRTVPAAVGEVTV
+583 GRTE
-596 SNNGRPDFLGVSWQ
+596 
-610 PAVGD
+610 
-615 VDSYLVL
+615 
-622 LKDRDRTVHNL
+622 
-633 VVSKA
+633 
-638 SPECV
+638 
-643 FNSLK
+643 
-648 SGRLYT
+648 
-654 VSIATRSGSFQNN
+654 
-667 TVVTAQPSSVQNPNA
+667 PSSVQNPNA

-884 LSQGEQ
+884 LSQGAH

-969 KIQLQDDGRDIVSN
+969 RIQLLDDGRDIVSN

-1004 RVRVVSVS
+1004 RVQVVSVS

-1194 ELTNA
+1194 ELTNS

-1230 GPATGDYDTFDLQWA
+1230 GPASGDYDTFDLQWA

-1333 VEVMEHLSQT
+1333 VEVRQQDSWELVYALRLARDS
-1343 HTLFMSCLIFIQVEV
+1343 
-1358 RVSDTI
+1358 
-1364 SPTLLKPYRRYNVAV
+1364 TLLSLENLQPYRRYNVAV

-1440 TVIVAESTGKGSSL
+1440 TVIVAESNGKDNEVL
-1454 FTAFS
+1454 QTEQ
-1459 LHPLPSFQDYRS
+1459 LHPLPSFQDYRT

-1517 EDDDNEHS
+1517 EDDDNDHS

-1560 PQTSLQGHL
+1560 PQPLYRDTFLSPPIRTHAE
-1569 PPLSGVIE
+1569 PLSGVIE

-1587 MLIAVISLLVYSPG
+1587 MLIAVISLLVYRQRVRKPR
-1601 LGCFTL
+1601 LR

-1920 DYYRGKTIYPDY
+1920 DYYRDY
-1932 YHGKTIPR
+1932 ISR
-1940 LYIQTTTM
+1940 L
-1948 DVYLK
+1948 LPW

>member
-1 TTINVTEA
+1 MCKPTIKMLKCKVFCLTLCVASGILLCVTAAEDQKCSINVAEA
-9 DSSLDSITLRLT
+9 NCSMESITLRLT
-21 TEGQQCNFTVL
+21 TAGQECNFTVL
-32 SVDSSSVVT
+32 SVDSSSGGT
-41 HCVEDLEEKYTFQC
+41 HCVKEVEEDGMFQC
-55 QVVSLQPGT
+55 QVVSLEPGT
-64 SHTLQ
+64 SYILE
-69 IMSTTDEQRANVT
+69 IMSMTDEERANVT
-82 LQTSELGFCW
+82 LQTSPSTVSGLQVSKTSDSLGVSW
-92 GLYIYGKYIIDLLL
+92 
-106 FFLLDLYISNQYLI
+106 Q
-120 MARLLPPPHPSK
+120 
-132 RSPFSLLSLPIIPS
+132 
-146 QRASGGSGSDW
+146 
-157 AWEFPG
+157 PG
-163 SLAQGGT
+163 PGRT
-170 ERFRLLLTDRVG
+170 ERFRLLLFDRVG

-190 STAKDYTVTDLVP
+190 STATDYTVTDLVP
-203 GRMYNI
+203 GHVYNI

-216 GRQSTTSRQIQ
+216 GRQSTTSTQIQ
-227 TVPYAVSN
+227 TVPSAVSN
-235 LKLENNNTQDSL
+235 LKLENNNIQDSL

-270 TPLEKTLSFDT
+270 TPLEETVSSDT
-281 TKAHFHQLT
+281 TKALFHQLT
-290 PGRAYQVSV
+290 PGRTYQVSV
-299 ATKSGELS
+299 TTKSGELS
-307 NQSTASA
+307 SQSTASA
-314 NTGDI
+314 NTVPD
-319 PGKVSQLSMEALDD
+319 KVSQLSMVALDD
-333 SNSLKVMWAPPGG
+333 SNSLKVTWAPPGG
-346 DWDKYRVLL
+346 DWEKYTVLL

-388 AGVMVESTGEQGTVE
+388 AGVRVESAGEHGTVE
-403 YCHRGIAPKPVSELH
+403 YCHRGLAPKPVSELH

-445 LRHGYATVATRDLAR
+445 LRHANATVATRDLTR

-470 MPGRVFTIT
+470 TPGRLFTIT

-494 GRTVPLEVRRVHL
+494 GRTVPMEVSRVHL
-507 SNQGHVDS
+507 SSRGHVDS

-524 GDMDFCSLQLLH
+524 GDLDYCSLELLH
-536 NNRAVQNHTV
+536 NNQAVQNHTV

-583 GRTVPAAVGEVTV
+583 GRTVPAGVGEVTV

-622 LKDRDRTVHNL
+622 LKDRERTVHTL
-633 VVSKA
+633 AVSKA

-654 VSIATRSGSFQNN
+654 ISIATRSGSFENN
-667 TVVTAQPSSVQNPNA
+667 TVVTARTQPSSVQNPNA

-693 YWRHASGDLD
+693 YWRHAAGDLD

-711 NNTVVQN
+711 NNTVLQN

-764 VRSLALGDSGTGD
+764 VRSLGLGDSGTGD

-792 EVQILFNDTRV
+792 EVQVLFNDTRV

-812 ARDHRLASL
+812 ARDHRLTSL
-821 TPGRLYKMVVSTF
+821 TPGRLYKIVVSTF
-834 SGPNQRPQFIEGR
+834 SGPYQRPQFIEGR

-884 LSQGEQ
+884 LSQGGH

-923 GILVNNST
+923 GTLVNNST

-954 LTVTWETTV
+954 LTVTWENPG

-969 KIQLQDDGRDIVSN
+969 KIQLLDDGGVLVSN
-983 ISMPQGSTRHLFDQ
+983 TSLPQGSTSHLFDQ

-1004 RVRVVSVS
+1004 RVRVETIS
-1012 GGIYGKEAVA
+1012 GGVYGKEAVA

-1037 TANTSGLSFIW
+1037 TTNTSGLSFVW

-1057 YDLFLYNVDETL
+1057 YDLFLYNVDKTL

-1079 QTCSFSGLVPG
+1079 QACSFSGLVPG

-1097 VSRSRGMSSDSSILA
+1097 VSMSRGLSSDSSILA

-1123 VQGGK
+1123 VQGGE
-1128 RTDRLSISWL
+1128 RTDRLSVSWL

-1144 SGYQVV
+1144 SRYQVV
-1150 LYGGLEGSTTTLA
+1150 LYSGLEGSTTTLA

-1183 VYRAEVVTHSG
+1183 LYRAEVVTHSG

-1199 VSAKGRTAPEP
+1199 ACAKGRTAPEP

-1218 ISGNSSVELTWD
+1218 VSGNSSVELTWD
-1230 GPATGDYDTFDLQWA
+1230 GPTSGDYDTFDLQWA
-1245 PRDSLSITAPQPT
+1245 PRDSLSITALQPT

-1288 ANSQP
+1288 ANSLP

-1310 FPQSSSSI
+1310 FPKSSSSI

-1324 PDSHWDSYT
+1324 PDSQWDSYT
-1333 VEVMEHLSQT
+1333 VEVRQQDSWELVYALRLARDS
-1343 HTLFMSCLIFIQVEV
+1343 
-1358 RVSDTI
+1358 
-1364 SPTLLKPYRRYNVAV
+1364 TLLNLENLQPHRRYSVAV

-1420 ILFKFNCSWFSDV
+1420 IFFKFNCSWFNDV

-1440 TVIVAESTGKGSSL
+1440 TVIVAESNDNEVL
-1454 FTAFS
+1454 QPEQ
-1459 LHPLPSFQDYRS
+1459 LHPLPSFQDYRT

-1488 QEQGMGAGHVFEVN
+1488 QEQGMGAGRVFEVN

-1517 EDDDNEHS
+1517 EDHDNDHN

-1560 PQTSLQGHL
+1560 PQPLYTDTFLSLPIRTQAE
-1569 PPLSGVIE
+1569 PLSGVIE

-1587 MLIAVISLLVYSPG
+1587 MLIAVIFLLIYRQRVRKVAVQESPVVRMSMWKQVPTSG
-1601 LGCFTL
+1601 MYVG
-1607 CVCLSPLSP
+1607 VRSNRRISSP

-1725 EHNVYNV
+1725 EHNVYNI

-1838 SAGVGRTGTFMVLDR
+1838 SAGVGRTGTFIVLDR

-1866 YGCVFDLRLHRS
+1866 YGCVFDIRLHRS

-1899 ARKLRSEQ
+1899 ARKLRSEH

-1920 DYYRGKTIYPDY
+1920 DYYRDF
-1932 YHGKTIPR
+1932 
-1940 LYIQTTTM
+1940 
-1948 DVYLK
+1948 VYTGR

>member
-1 TTINVTEA
+1 MFKSTIEMLKCNGGFFTLCVASGILLCVSAVAEDQKCSINVTEA
-9 DSSLDSITLRLT
+9 DSSLESITLRLT

-41 HCVEDLEEKYTFQC
+41 ACVEDLKDNNTFRC

-69 IMSTTDEQRANVT
+69 IMSTTDGQRANVT
-82 LQTSELGFCW
+82 LQTSPSTVSGLQVSGTSDSLGVSW
-92 GLYIYGKYIIDLLL
+92 
-106 FFLLDLYISNQYLI
+106 Q
-120 MARLLPPPHPSK
+120 
-132 RSPFSLLSLPIIPS
+132 
-146 QRASGGSGSDW
+146 
-157 AWEFPG
+157 PG
-163 SLAQGGT
+163 PGRT

-203 GRMYNI
+203 GRVYNI

-270 TPLEKTLSFDT
+270 TPLEKTLSSDT

-290 PGRAYQVSV
+290 PGRTYQVSV

-314 NTGDI
+314 NTV

-346 DWDKYRVLL
+346 HWDKYRVLL

-437 ARDGYAVE
+437 ARDSYAVE
-445 LRHGYATVATRDLAR
+445 LRHGNATVATRDLTR

-515 LQASWELPP
+515 LQANWELPP
-524 GDMDFCSLQLLH
+524 GDLDFCSLQLLH

-667 TVVTAQPSSVQNPNA
+667 TVVTARTQPSSVQNPNA

-847 TVPSQV
+847 TGQYQV
-853 RNLHAR
+853 RN
-859 PGDQAASLRV
+859 
-869 SWTPGDGDVDMYTVS
+869 M
-884 LSQGEQ
+884 
-890 LLETRPVPKHV
+890 
-901 TELDFQGLVPGQLY
+901 PGQGAGCQPE
-915 GVEVQSLS
+915 GVLD
-923 GILVNNST
+923 LVMET
-931 TTGRTVPS
+931 WTFPS

-969 KIQLQDDGRDIVSN
+969 KIQLLDDGRDIVSN

-1012 GGIYGKEAVA
+1012 GGIDGKEAVA

-1079 QTCSFSGLVPG
+1079 QKCSFSGLVPG

-1163 AQELGMEQREH
+1163 AQELGMQQREH

-1230 GPATGDYDTFDLQWA
+1230 GPASGDYDTFDLQWA

-1281 GAKGGPI
+1281 GVKGGPI

-1333 VEVMEHLSQT
+1333 VEVRQQDSWELVYALRLAQDS
-1343 HTLFMSCLIFIQVEV
+1343 
-1358 RVSDTI
+1358 
-1364 SPTLLKPYRRYNVAV
+1364 TLLSLENLQPYRRYNVAV

-1440 TVIVAESTGKGSSL
+1440 TVIVAESNDNEVLHTEQ
-1454 FTAFS
+1454 
-1459 LHPLPSFQDYRS
+1459 LHPLPSFQDYRT

-1517 EDDDNEHS
+1517 EDDDNDHS

-1560 PQTSLQGHL
+1560 PQPLYRDTFLSPPIRTQAE
-1569 PPLSGVIE
+1569 PLSGVIE

-1587 MLIAVISLLVYSPG
+1587 MLIAVISLLVYRQRIRKVAVQESPVVRMSMWKQG
-1601 LGCFTL
+1601 PTSGMY
-1607 CVCLSPLSP
+1607 VGVRSNRRISSP

-1884 YQYSFLHQCV
+1884 ILCT
-1894 RDVLR
+1894 RD
-1899 ARKLRSEQ
+1899 A
-1907 ENPLYPIYENFNP
+1907 N
-1920 DYYRGKTIYPDY
+1920 
-1932 YHGKTIPR
+1932 
-1940 LYIQTTTM
+1940 
-1948 DVYLK
+1948 

>member
-1 TTINVTEA
+1 MSGNWQVPWWKSGVTSHRGDA
-9 DSSLDSITLRLT
+9 LQYLMQLLDVWYLVSATDSPFYRSGPSTVSGLQVSGTSDSL
-21 TEGQQCNFTVL
+21 G
-32 SVDSSSVVT
+32 
-41 HCVEDLEEKYTFQC
+41 
-55 QVVSLQPGT
+55 VSWQPG
-64 SHTLQ
+64 
-69 IMSTTDEQRANVT
+69 
-82 LQTSELGFCW
+82 
-92 GLYIYGKYIIDLLL
+92 
-106 FFLLDLYISNQYLI
+106 
-120 MARLLPPPHPSK
+120 
-132 RSPFSLLSLPIIPS
+132 
-146 QRASGGSGSDW
+146 
-157 AWEFPG
+157 PG
-163 SLAQGGT
+163 RT

-314 NTGDI
+314 NTV

-388 AGVMVESTGEQGTVE
+388 AGVMVESTGDKNDKRT
-403 YCHRGIAPKPVSELH
+403 HDIIMTLHLILH

-445 LRHGYATVATRDLAR
+445 LRHGNATVATRDLAR

-667 TVVTAQPSSVQNPNA
+667 TVVTARTQPSSVQNPNA

-969 KIQLQDDGRDIVSN
+969 KIQLLDDGRDIVSN

-1333 VEVMEHLSQT
+1333 VEVRQQDSWELVYALRLARDS
-1343 HTLFMSCLIFIQVEV
+1343 
-1358 RVSDTI
+1358 
-1364 SPTLLKPYRRYNVAV
+1364 TLLSLENLQPYRRYNVAV

-1440 TVIVAESTGKGSSL
+1440 TVIVAESTGKDNEVL
-1454 FTAFS
+1454 QTEQ

-1560 PQTSLQGHL
+1560 PKPLYRDTFLSPPIRTQAE
-1569 PPLSGVIE
+1569 PLSGVIE

-1587 MLIAVISLLVYSPG
+1587 MLIAVISLLVYRQRVRKV
-1601 LGCFTL
+1601 

-1920 DYYRGKTIYPDY
+1920 DYYRVY

-1940 LYIQTTTM
+1940 LLPWLDYSTIPR
-1948 DVYLK
+1948 L

>member
-1 TTINVTEA
+1 MYKPTIKMLKCNVFCLTLCVASGILLCVSAAEDQKCSMNVTEA
-9 DSSLDSITLRLT
+9 NTSMESITLRLT
-21 TEGQQCNFTVL
+21 TAGQECNFTVL

-41 HCVEDLEEKYTFQC
+41 HCVKELEENSTFQC
-55 QVVSLQPGT
+55 QVVSLEPGT
-64 SHTLQ
+64 WYILEIS
-69 IMSTTDEQRANVT
+69 STTDQQRANVT
-82 LQTSELGFCW
+82 LQTSPSTVRGLQVSETSDSLGVSW
-92 GLYIYGKYIIDLLL
+92 
-106 FFLLDLYISNQYLI
+106 Q
-120 MARLLPPPHPSK
+120 
-132 RSPFSLLSLPIIPS
+132 
-146 QRASGGSGSDW
+146 
-157 AWEFPG
+157 PG
-163 SLAQGGT
+163 PGRT

-190 STAKDYTVTDLVP
+190 STAKDYTVIDLVP
-203 GRMYNI
+203 GRVYNI

-270 TPLEKTLSFDT
+270 TPLEKTLSSDT
-281 TKAHFHQLT
+281 TKALFHQLT
-290 PGRAYQVSV
+290 PGRTYQVSV

-314 NTGDI
+314 NTV
-319 PGKVSQLSMEALDD
+319 PGKVSQLSMVALDD
-333 SNSLKVMWAPPGG
+333 SNSVKVMWAPPGG

-445 LRHGYATVATRDLAR
+445 LRHGNATVATRDLTR

-494 GRTVPLEVRRVHL
+494 GRTVPMEVRRVHL

-524 GDMDFCSLQLLH
+524 GDLDYCSLEVLH
-536 NNRAVQNHTV
+536 NNQAVQNHTV

-557 LRPGASYRLVV
+557 LRPGASYRLLV

-583 GRTVPAAVGEVTV
+583 GRTVPAAVGEVTI

-610 PAVGD
+610 PALGD

-667 TVVTAQPSSVQNPNA
+667 TVVTARTQPSSVQNPNA

-738 YTVTVSTW
+738 YMVTVSTW
-746 SGEYQSSV
+746 SGEYQSTV

-821 TPGRLYKMVVSTF
+821 TPGRLYKIVVSTF

-869 SWTPGDGDVDMYTVS
+869 FWTPGDGDVDMYTVS
-884 LSQGEQ
+884 LSQGGH

-915 GVEVQSLS
+915 WVEVQSLS
-923 GILVNNST
+923 GILVNHST

-954 LTVTWETTV
+954 LTVTWETPV

-969 KIQLQDDGRDIVSN
+969 KIQLLDDGRDLVSN

-1037 TANTSGLSFIW
+1037 TANTSGLSFVW

-1069 RGRQTVEAGT
+1069 RGRQTAEAGT
-1079 QTCSFSGLVPG
+1079 QTCTFSGLVPG

-1097 VSRSRGMSSDSSILA
+1097 MSRGMSSDSSILA

-1194 ELTNA
+1194 ELTNTA
-1199 VSAKGRTAPEP
+1199 SAKGRTAPEP

-1218 ISGNSSVELTWD
+1218 ISANSSVELTWD
-1230 GPATGDYDTFDLQWA
+1230 GPASGDYDTFDLQWA

-1300 NPSRLRNMHC
+1300 NPSRLQNMHC

-1333 VEVMEHLSQT
+1333 VEVRQQDSWELVYALRLARDS
-1343 HTLFMSCLIFIQVEV
+1343 
-1358 RVSDTI
+1358 
-1364 SPTLLKPYRRYNVAV
+1364 TLLSLENLQPYRRYNVAV

-1394 VVTMIDRP
+1394 VVTMIDRDCP
-1402 PPTTIRVNERAVR
+1402 NM
-1415 ITPST
+1415 
-1420 ILFKFNCSWFSDV
+1420 
-1433 NGAVRFF
+1433 
-1440 TVIVAESTGKGSSL
+1440 
-1454 FTAFS
+1454 
-1459 LHPLPSFQDYRS
+1459 H
-1471 NSSVRAYQ
+1471 
-1479 TGYFPSGCA
+1479 
-1488 QEQGMGAGHVFEVN
+1488 
-1502 LGAGLDRLGGPCDSE
+1502 
-1517 EDDDNEHS
+1517 
-1525 SDLYHFCDGPLKPKT
+1525 
-1540 AYRISVRAFTQL
+1540 
-1552 FDEDHREF
+1552 
-1560 PQTSLQGHL
+1560 
-1569 PPLSGVIE
+1569 
-1577 GISAGMFLIG
+1577 
-1587 MLIAVISLLVYSPG
+1587 SLLI
-1601 LGCFTL
+1601 
-1607 CVCLSPLSP
+1607 
-1616 VKAAHFESH
+1616 H
-1625 LTKLQA
+1625 
-1631 DSNYLLSEEF
+1631 
-1641 EDLKDVGRNQ
+1641 
-1651 PLDAARL
+1651 
-1658 PENRGKNRYNNILP
+1658 
-1672 YDSTRVKLSYLED
+1672 DSTRVKLSYLED

-1725 EHNVYNV
+1725 EHNVYNI

-1814 IEFVRTVRDYIDR
+1814 IEFVRTVRDYVDR

-1920 DYYRGKTIYPDY
+1920 DYYRDF
-1932 YHGKTIPR
+1932 
-1940 LYIQTTTM
+1940 
-1948 DVYLK
+1948 VYTGR

>member
-1 TTINVTEA
+1 MLKCNVFCLTLCVASGILLCVAAAEEQKCSINVTEA
-9 DSSLDSITLRLT
+9 NSSMESITLRLT
-21 TEGQQCNFTVL
+21 TAGQDCNFTVL
-32 SVDSSSVVT
+32 SVDSSSGVT
-41 HCVEDLEEKYTFQC
+41 HCVEELEENSTFQC
-55 QVVSLQPGT
+55 QVVSLEPGT
-64 SHTLQ
+64 SYTLD

-82 LQTSELGFCW
+82 QQTSPSTVSGLQVSETSDSLGVSW
-92 GLYIYGKYIIDLLL
+92 
-106 FFLLDLYISNQYLI
+106 Q
-120 MARLLPPPHPSK
+120 
-132 RSPFSLLSLPIIPS
+132 
-146 QRASGGSGSDW
+146 
-157 AWEFPG
+157 PG
-163 SLAQGGT
+163 PGRT

-190 STAKDYTVTDLVP
+190 STTKNYIVTDLVP
-203 GRMYNI
+203 GRVYNI

-270 TPLEKTLSFDT
+270 TPLEKTLSSDT
-281 TKAHFHQLT
+281 TKALFHQLT
-290 PGRAYQVSV
+290 PGRTYQVSV

-314 NTGDI
+314 NTV
-319 PGKVSQLSMEALDD
+319 PGKVSQLSMVELDD

-403 YCHRGIAPKPVSELH
+403 YCHRGMAPKPVSELH

-445 LRHGYATVATRDLAR
+445 LRHGNATVATRDLTR

-494 GRTVPLEVRRVHL
+494 GRTVPMEVRRVHL

-524 GDMDFCSLQLLH
+524 GDLDYCSLELLH
-536 NNRAVQNHTV
+536 NNQAVQNHTV
-546 PANTTSLQLRD
+546 PANTTSLQLSD

-575 VSKQAVAE
+575 VSKPAVAE
-583 GRTVPAAVGEVTV
+583 GRTVPAAVGEVMV

-667 TVVTAQPSSVQNPNA
+667 TVVTARTQPSSVQNPNA

-693 YWRHASGDLD
+693 YWRHAAGDLD

-764 VRSLALGDSGTGD
+764 VRRLALGDSGTGD

-821 TPGRLYKMVVSTF
+821 TPGRLYKIVVSTF

-884 LSQGEQ
+884 LSQGGH

-901 TELDFQGLVPGQLY
+901 TELDFQGLIPGQLY
-915 GVEVQSLS
+915 GVEVQALS

-939 TVTALQADSDHTTHS
+939 RVTALQADSDHTTHS
-954 LTVTWETTV
+954 LTVTWETPV

-969 KIQLQDDGRDIVSN
+969 KIQLLDDGRDLVSN

-1079 QTCSFSGLVPG
+1079 QACSFSGLVPG

-1183 VYRAEVVTHSG
+1183 LYRAEVVTHSG

-1199 VSAKGRTAPEP
+1199 ASAKGRTAPEP

-1218 ISGNSSVELTWD
+1218 ISDNSSVELTWE
-1230 GPATGDYDTFDLQWA
+1230 GPASGDYDTFDLQWT
-1245 PRDSLSITAPQPT
+1245 PRDSLSITAAQPT
-1258 SRILDGMFPG
+1258 SRVLGGMFPG

-1318 SCSWTF
+1318 SCSWSF

-1333 VEVMEHLSQT
+1333 VEVRQQDSWELVYALRLARDSTSLSLENLQ
-1343 HTLFMSCLIFIQVEV
+1343 
-1358 RVSDTI
+1358 
-1364 SPTLLKPYRRYNVAV
+1364 PYKRYNVAV

-1440 TVIVAESTGKGSSL
+1440 TVIVAESNDNEVLQTEQ
-1454 FTAFS
+1454 
-1459 LHPLPSFQDYRS
+1459 LHPLPSFQDYRT

-1488 QEQGMGAGHVFEVN
+1488 QEQGMGAGQVFEVN

-1517 EDDDNEHS
+1517 EDHDNDHN

-1552 FDEDHREF
+1552 FDDDHREF
-1560 PQTSLQGHL
+1560 LQPL
-1569 PPLSGVIE
+1569 YRDTFLSPPIRTQAEPLSGVIE

-1587 MLIAVISLLVYSPG
+1587 MLIAVISLLVYRQRVRKVAVQESPVVRMSMWKQG
-1601 LGCFTL
+1601 PTSGMY
-1607 CVCLSPLSP
+1607 VGVRSNRRVSSP

-1725 EHNVYNV
+1725 EHDVYNI

-1920 DYYRGKTIYPDY
+1920 DYYRDF
-1932 YHGKTIPR
+1932 
-1940 LYIQTTTM
+1940 
-1948 DVYLK
+1948 VYTGR

>member
-1 TTINVTEA
+1 MYKSTIEMLKCNVFFLTLCVASGILLCVSAVAEDQKCSINVTEA

-82 LQTSELGFCW
+82 LQTSPSTVSGLQVSGTSDSLGVSW
-92 GLYIYGKYIIDLLL
+92 
-106 FFLLDLYISNQYLI
+106 Q
-120 MARLLPPPHPSK
+120 
-132 RSPFSLLSLPIIPS
+132 
-146 QRASGGSGSDW
+146 
-157 AWEFPG
+157 PG
-163 SLAQGGT
+163 PGRT

-314 NTGDI
+314 NTV

-445 LRHGYATVATRDLAR
+445 LRHGNATVATRDLAR

-667 TVVTAQPSSVQNPNA
+667 TVVTARTQPSSVQNPNA

-969 KIQLQDDGRDIVSN
+969 KIQLLDDGRDIVSN

-1333 VEVMEHLSQT
+1333 VEVRQQDSWELVYALRLARDS
-1343 HTLFMSCLIFIQVEV
+1343 
-1358 RVSDTI
+1358 
-1364 SPTLLKPYRRYNVAV
+1364 TLLSLENLQPYRRYNVAV

-1440 TVIVAESTGKGSSL
+1440 TVIVAESTDNEVL
-1454 FTAFS
+1454 QTEQ

-1560 PQTSLQGHL
+1560 PKPLYRDTFLSPPIRTQAE
-1569 PPLSGVIE
+1569 PLSGVIE

-1587 MLIAVISLLVYSPG
+1587 MLIAVISLLVYRQRVRKVAVQESPVVRMSMWKQG
-1601 LGCFTL
+1601 PTSGMY
-1607 CVCLSPLSP
+1607 VGVRSNRRISSP

-1920 DYYRGKTIYPDY
+1920 DYYRDF
-1932 YHGKTIPR
+1932 
-1940 LYIQTTTM
+1940 
-1948 DVYLK
+1948 VYTGR

>member
-1 TTINVTEA
+1 MLKCNVFCLTLCVASGILLCVAAAEEQKCSINVTEA
-9 DSSLDSITLRLT
+9 NSSMESITLRLT
-21 TEGQQCNFTVL
+21 TAGQDCNFTVL
-32 SVDSSSVVT
+32 SVDSSSGVT
-41 HCVEDLEEKYTFQC
+41 HCVEELEENSTFQC
-55 QVVSLQPGT
+55 QVVSLEPGT
-64 SHTLQ
+64 SYTLD

-82 LQTSELGFCW
+82 QQTSPSTVSGLQVSETSDSLGVSW
-92 GLYIYGKYIIDLLL
+92 
-106 FFLLDLYISNQYLI
+106 Q
-120 MARLLPPPHPSK
+120 
-132 RSPFSLLSLPIIPS
+132 
-146 QRASGGSGSDW
+146 
-157 AWEFPG
+157 PG
-163 SLAQGGT
+163 PGRT

-190 STAKDYTVTDLVP
+190 STTKNYIVTDLVP
-203 GRMYNI
+203 GRVYNI

-270 TPLEKTLSFDT
+270 TPLEKTLSSDT
-281 TKAHFHQLT
+281 TKALFHQLT
-290 PGRAYQVSV
+290 PGRTYQVSV

-314 NTGDI
+314 NTV
-319 PGKVSQLSMEALDD
+319 PGKVSQLSMVELDD

-403 YCHRGIAPKPVSELH
+403 YCHRGMAPKPVSELH

-445 LRHGYATVATRDLAR
+445 LRHGNATVATRDLTR

-494 GRTVPLEVRRVHL
+494 GRTVPMEVRRVHL

-524 GDMDFCSLQLLH
+524 GDLDYCSLELLH
-536 NNRAVQNHTV
+536 NNQAVQNHTV
-546 PANTTSLQLRD
+546 PANTTSLQLSD

-575 VSKQAVAE
+575 VSKPAVAE
-583 GRTVPAAVGEVTV
+583 GRTVPAAVGEVMV

-667 TVVTAQPSSVQNPNA
+667 TVVTARTQPSSVQNPNA

-693 YWRHASGDLD
+693 YWRHAAGDLD

-764 VRSLALGDSGTGD
+764 VRRLALGDSGTGD

-821 TPGRLYKMVVSTF
+821 TPGRLYKIVVSTF

-884 LSQGEQ
+884 LSQGGH

-901 TELDFQGLVPGQLY
+901 TELDFQGLIPGQLY
-915 GVEVQSLS
+915 GVEVQALS

-939 TVTALQADSDHTTHS
+939 RVTALQADSDHTTHS
-954 LTVTWETTV
+954 LTVTWETPV

-969 KIQLQDDGRDIVSN
+969 KIQLLDDGRDLVSN

-1079 QTCSFSGLVPG
+1079 QACSFSGLVPG

-1183 VYRAEVVTHSG
+1183 LYRAEVVTHSG

-1199 VSAKGRTAPEP
+1199 ASAKGRTAPEP

-1218 ISGNSSVELTWD
+1218 ISDNSSVELTWE
-1230 GPATGDYDTFDLQWA
+1230 GPASGDYDTFDLQWT
-1245 PRDSLSITAPQPT
+1245 PRDSLSITAAQPT
-1258 SRILDGMFPG
+1258 SRVLGGMFPG

-1318 SCSWTF
+1318 SCSWSF

-1333 VEVMEHLSQT
+1333 VEVRQQDSWELVYALRLARDSTSLSLENLQ
-1343 HTLFMSCLIFIQVEV
+1343 
-1358 RVSDTI
+1358 
-1364 SPTLLKPYRRYNVAV
+1364 PYKRYNVAV

-1433 NGAVRFF
+1433 NGAIRFF
-1440 TVIVAESTGKGSSL
+1440 TVIVAESNDNEVLQTEQ
-1454 FTAFS
+1454 
-1459 LHPLPSFQDYRS
+1459 LHPLPSFQDYRT

-1488 QEQGMGAGHVFEVN
+1488 QEQGMGAGQVFEVN

-1517 EDDDNEHS
+1517 EDHDNDQN

-1552 FDEDHREF
+1552 FDDDHGEF
-1560 PQTSLQGHL
+1560 LQPL
-1569 PPLSGVIE
+1569 YRDTFLSPPIRTQAEPLGGVIE

-1587 MLIAVISLLVYSPG
+1587 MLIAVISLLVYRQRVRKVAVQESPVVRMSMWKQG
-1601 LGCFTL
+1601 PTSGMY
-1607 CVCLSPLSP
+1607 VGVRSNRRVSSP

-1725 EHNVYNV
+1725 QHDVYNI

-1920 DYYRGKTIYPDY
+1920 DYYRDF
-1932 YHGKTIPR
+1932 
-1940 LYIQTTTM
+1940 
-1948 DVYLK
+1948 VYTGR